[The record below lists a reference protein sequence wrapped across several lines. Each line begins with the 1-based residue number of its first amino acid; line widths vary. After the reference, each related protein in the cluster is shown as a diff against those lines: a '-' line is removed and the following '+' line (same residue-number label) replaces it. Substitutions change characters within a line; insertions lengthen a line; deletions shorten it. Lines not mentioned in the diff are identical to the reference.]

1 MSFDPRDPSDRPPSN
16 ASQGSSRPTPPG
28 SQGASRGGQRPDE
41 RRNSG
46 PDNRSNWRGG
56 NAPGPDPSRVADW
69 IPKRGGSTF
78 LGLPLALI
86 YVIGVSL
93 IGLVFLGAV
102 CSAPA
107 ANGSV
112 AGQIKALSADNQVS
126 TLSGAQVVLRGS
138 NNTYTTVST
147 GAPADA
153 TGEAAYNYRFDTV
166 PAGTYTMSVTPPA
179 GASLQPEANISLK
192 VESGQLF
199 PQSVMLLADGI
210 QKPTPL
216 AQGDLAPGETGYV
229 NGQGQ
234 RVTYQQGSGFS
245 PTDALLLYLLWRNP
259 PSYGY
264 GAPPIIVTSPG
275 GSSTGSSSSN
285 SSYRVEPPPTS
296 SRNGEAVTQRPPSV
310 PGQGS
315 TRPSSSTGA
324 TGSTGAGPSYSG
336 SGSSSAGSSTSSGSS
351 GSATNRS
358 SSSSSSPS
366 QGVSRPSSSSSRPSV
381 SAPSRSSGSSGG
393 GRR

>member
-1 MSFDPRDPSDRPPSN
+1 MSFDPRNPSDRPPSN

-28 SQGASRGGQRPDE
+28 SQGASRGGRRPDE
-41 RRNSG
+41 RPNSG
-46 PDNRSNWRGG
+46 ADGRANWNGG
-56 NAPGPDPSRVADW
+56 NAPGPDSSRIGDW
-69 IPKRGGSTF
+69 IPKRGTSTF

-86 YVIGVSL
+86 YVMGVSL

-102 CSAPA
+102 CSKPA

-112 AGQIKALSADNQVS
+112 AGQIKALTADKQVN
-126 TLSGAQVVLRGS
+126 TLSGAQVVLRS
-138 NNTYTTVST
+138 SDNTYTTVST
-147 GAPADA
+147 DAPADA

-166 PAGTYTMSVTPPA
+166 PSGTYTMSVTPPA

-216 AQGDLAPGETGYV
+216 AQSDLAAGETGYV

-234 RVTYQQGSGFS
+234 RVTYQQGSGFDG
-245 PTDALLLYLLWRNP
+245 TDALLLYLLWRNP

-264 GAPPIIVTSPG
+264 GAPPVIVTSPG
-275 GSSTGSSSSN
+275 GFSTGSSSSS
-285 SSYRVEPPPTS
+285 SSYRVDPPPTT

-324 TGSTGAGPSYSG
+324 TGSTGAGPSYSSG
-336 SGSSSAGSSTSSGSS
+336 SSGSTSSGSSSSS

-358 SSSSSSPS
+358 SSSSSPS
-366 QGVSRPSSSSSRPSV
+366 QGITRPSSSSSRPSV